1 MSSFWKAAPEEKVIR
16 HNIEYH
22 QVKEEQIK
30 PGKRLNI
37 QEANDLFFV
46 RNVSVSLTHF
56 WTSIH
61 MVLLFL
67 TFFFFNKRIC

>member
-1 MSSFWKAAPEEKVIR
+1 MSSFWKAAPLEKVIR
-16 HNIEYH
+16 HKIDYH

-61 MVLLFL
+61 MASLLL
-67 TFFFFNKRIC
+67 VFF

>member
-1 MSSFWKAAPEEKVIR
+1 MSSFWKAAPLEKVIR
-16 HNIEYH
+16 HKIDYH

-46 RNVSVSLTHF
+46 TNESVSLTYF
-56 WTSIH
+56 WSSIH
-61 MVLLFL
+61 MALLL
-67 TFFFFNKRIC
+67 LLVFF